1 MGAGHSLAFYSCAGI
16 EAKTDRFEVVIES
29 LIGFTAHA

>member
-1 MGAGHSLAFYSCAGI
+1 MGAGHSLAFYSYAGI
-16 EAKTDRFEVVIES
+16 EAETDRFEALIES